1 MGCIINLMSTHNLTS
16 QKCVPC
22 EGNVKP
28 YTPEQVAIYRSQV
41 PLWEVIDNKKLV
53 REFKLKDFAKA
64 LKFVN
69 KVGEIAESE
78 GHHPDINL
86 HNWNK
91 VTITLWTHKIKGLFL
106 NDFILAAKIDELI

>member
-41 PLWEVIDNKKLV
+41 PLWEVKNYKKIV

-69 KVGEIAESE
+69 LS
-78 GHHPDINL
+78 
-86 HNWNK
+86 
-91 VTITLWTHKIKGLFL
+91 TITKSGLFSSL
-106 NDFILAAKIDELI
+106 CNCACFSASINSVIATSMT